1 VTNLPGGNT
10 QTDGATARHATGN
23 RRMQRSRPHH
33 PGGLPQ
39 SKFDNGTVAAYVAAP
54 PAYLGDCP
62 PNADGMETRFG
73 RRRTTRGL
81 RSLETTPSSAPA
93 ARVQDAGPDCQSAA
107 REDRANVA
115 SEIALIIR
123 IFAAPFTRRVAA
135 ACRAS
140 EASRNTGVTHKTAH
154 HNTKTMKTP

>member
-1 VTNLPGGNT
+1 M
-10 QTDGATARHATGN
+10 QTDGADCGDGTRRDRKPPDAT
-23 RRMQRSRPHH
+23 RPPPP
-33 PGGLPQ
+33 PGGQPQ
-39 SKFDNGTVAAYVAAP
+39 SKFDNGTVAAYVAEP

-62 PNADGMETRFG
+62 RNVDDMETPSG

-81 RSLETTPSSAPA
+81 RSSATTPSRAPA
-93 ARVQDAGPDCQSAA
+93 ARVQDAGPDCRSAA
-107 REDRANVA
+107 RENRANVA
-115 SEIALIIR
+115 REIALVIR

-154 HNTKTMKTP
+154 HNTKTRKTP